1 MNDTKLY
8 EQILGIEEPWYVKAV
23 TLKVAE
29 ESIELEVECKETLWG
44 CPQCGQRMHK
54 HDQERRRWRHLDSC
68 QFKTYVVSNVP
79 RVKCPDHG
87 TQMVRVPWAEARGRF
102 STRFERLAIDLL
114 KDCSTAAAC
123 KILRISWDEA
133 DGIKQRAIDRG
144 LKRRTVEPL
153 KRLCID
159 EKAVGWGHQY
169 MTIISCAD
177 EDKARVLAVE
187 EDRKEK
193 SLNRFWQSLT
203 PEQRAGI
210 ETVAMDMWEAFYTS
224 TVKYVP
230 NAVNKIVYDNFHIAK
245 YMNKAVDEVRRSEY
259 FNLKGDEQ
267 QSLKGTRQLWLY
279 GLENLPGKWASRF
292 TALRDV
298 ATKTARAWKVKELL
312 RSFWD
317 CQGVDEATAFFKD
330 WCKEAM
336 ATRLEPVK
344 KVVKLLKR
352 HWTNIATYFRYGL
365 SNAHAEGINSRI
377 QQLIQQ
383 ACGYRNRERF
393 KRDVLFHLGG
403 LDLYP
408 VMAQ

>member
-23 TLKVAE
+23 TLKAAE
-29 ESIELEVECKETLWG
+29 EIIEVEVECKETLWG

-54 HDQERRRWRHLDSC
+54 HDEERRRWRHLDSC

-102 STRFERLAIDLL
+102 SIRFERLAIDLL
-114 KDCSTAAAC
+114 QDCSTAAAC
-123 KILRISWDEA
+123 QILRISWDEA

-144 LKRRTVEPL
+144 LKRRTAEPL

-187 EDRKEK
+187 EDRKEE

-203 PEQRAGI
+203 PEQRASI

-230 NAVNKIVYDNFHIAK
+230 DAVNKIVYDNFHIAK

-259 FNLKGDEQ
+259 FNMRVDDQ

-279 GLENLPGKWASRF
+279 GLENLPGKWARRF
-292 TALRDV
+292 TELREV

-312 RSFWD
+312 RSFWR
-317 CQGVDEATAFFKD
+317 CQGVDEAMTFFKA

-344 KVVKLLKR
+344 KVVALLKR

-393 KRDVLFHLGG
+393 KRDVLFPLGG

-408 VMAQ
+408 VIAQ